1 MRVGVKDEVTSR
13 VVVLACEVD
22 EVTSLVVLLACE
34 ELIEFSEDCTIE
46 VFVFDA
52 EELIDS
58 EVDEAEETLPAEQ
71 AVSSKIKNVGC
82 VNFINLSTFLS

>member
-1 MRVGVKDEVTSR
+1 LRVGVKDEV
-13 VVVLACEVD
+13 A
-22 EVTSLVVLLACE
+22 SLVLVLACE
-34 ELIEFSEDCTIE
+34 ELVEFSEDSTIE

-58 EVDEAEETLPAEQ
+58 EEDEAEETPPAEQ
-71 AVSSKIKNVGC
+71 AVRSKIKNVGW

>member
-1 MRVGVKDEVTSR
+1 LRVGAKDEV
-13 VVVLACEVD
+13 A
-22 EVTSLVVLLACE
+22 SLVLVLACE
-34 ELIEFSEDCTIE
+34 ELVEFSEDCTIE
-46 VFVFDA
+46 AFVFDA

-71 AVSSKIKNVGC
+71 AVRSKIINVGW

>member
-1 MRVGVKDEVTSR
+1 LSVGAKDEVASL
-13 VVVLACEVD
+13 VPVLACEEWV
-22 EVTSLVVLLACE
+22 
-34 ELIEFSEDCTIE
+34 EFSEDCTIE

-71 AVSSKIKNVGC
+71 AVSNKIINVGW

>member
-1 MRVGVKDEVTSR
+1 LRVGVKDEV
-13 VVVLACEVD
+13 AP
-22 EVTSLVVLLACE
+22 LVVLLACE
-34 ELIEFSEDCTIE
+34 ELVEFSEECTIE

-58 EVDEAEETLPAEQ
+58 EVDKAEETLPAEQ
-71 AVSSKIKNVGC
+71 AVSSKIINVGW